1 LPSTKKIVVLQQ
13 QQKNFEKWKAKVRCG
28 SRWTAAETVF
38 SLEKDVCRV
47 YVCAKKFPNI
57 VKEMILKASL
67 YIMFVVEKIDCE
79 SDVT

>member
-1 LPSTKKIVVLQQ
+1 L
-13 QQKNFEKWKAKVRCG
+13 KNGRLKLDVDLDGQLLKQYFLL
-28 SRWTAAETVF
+28 
-38 SLEKDVCRV
+38 LEKDVCRV
-47 YVCAKKFPNI
+47 YVCAKKFPHI